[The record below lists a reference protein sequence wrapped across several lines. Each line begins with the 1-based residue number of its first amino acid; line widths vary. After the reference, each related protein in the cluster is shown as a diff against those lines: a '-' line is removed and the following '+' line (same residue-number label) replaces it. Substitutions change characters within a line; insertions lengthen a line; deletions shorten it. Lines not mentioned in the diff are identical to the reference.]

1 MERTTKEE
9 PMKGFGIIVAIVAFV
24 GLVVFGAPASAVQKE
39 GETGNDQPSSQT
51 VKGEVLKHEGDT
63 LTMKNAAGKAIHLHV
78 GKDTVIPGLEGA
90 KFMPGDKIV
99 AEVTTDGHAKSIR
112 PAP

>member
-1 MERTTKEE
+1 
-9 PMKGFGIIVAIVAFV
+9 MKRGITSAVIVACIGLIAF
-24 GLVVFGAPASAVQKE
+24 GTPAPAVQKE
-39 GETGNDQPSSQT
+39 GETGNGQPSALT

-63 LTMKNAAGKAIHLHV
+63 LTMKSAGKEIHLHI

-90 KFMPGDKIV
+90 KFIPGDKIV
-99 AEVTTDGHAKSIR
+99 AEVTTDGHAKSVR